1 MQLCCQIN
9 RQWDNDAMSNACSSS
24 SGVQCVDLDYST
36 TRVRYIELTISLT
49 TGVTANR
56 LALVAQE

>member
-1 MQLCCQIN
+1 
-9 RQWDNDAMSNACSSS
+9 MSNACSSS